1 MTMKKYLKSILISLT
16 IVVAIGSYYVQLA
29 WASKNDV
36 SFKIETISGNKEEI
50 ENHILQASYQSGNIN
65 RWLYIS
71 KNGSTNRMN
80 QSFLGNLV
88 VPHEPLLFQKFI
100 QEHRNF
106 MRGKF
111 WYPSMYFEDEAR
123 LMYTAFQDKGRKM
136 DQENHLTLQIDILDK
151 NTNDSSS
158 FEINTPVLE
167 GYDWI
172 NVNNVYVESGKIK
185 ILASAGYLKGGN
197 ELHIYTFNENTRELE
212 HDLMIAKLESEDIG
226 MSIIR
231 LFNDPNI
238 IQNEKYYL
246 YMVEKYGDKT
256 KGSKSE
262 FISRQI
268 YLYNNLTNEVKEWI
282 IPAELKSNLESMVLY
297 GADIFIPVHSAKSL
311 VLNRYNIEKN
321 QWEKPISFE
330 YPSIVND
337 EEEPFFKL
345 TEGKLYLVNRTSNGH
360 LLFISDVHTG
370 ESLYQ
375 GKIIVENRENL
386 DTDYSLYIGEIYS
399 TY

>member
-88 VPHEPLLFQKFI
+88 VLHEPLLFQKFI

>member
-1 MTMKKYLKSILISLT
+1 MKKYLKSILISLT

-88 VPHEPLLFQKFI
+88 VLHEPLLFQKFI

>member
-1 MTMKKYLKSILISLT
+1 MKRYWKSILISLA

-50 ENHILQASYQSGNIN
+50 ENRILQASYQSGNIN

-71 KNGSTNRMN
+71 KDGSTNRMN
-80 QSFLGNLV
+80 SSFFGGLIV
-88 VPHEPLLFQKFI
+88 SHEPLLFQKFI

-106 MRGKF
+106 MRGKEL
-111 WYPSMYFEDEAR
+111 YPSKYFEDEAR
-123 LMYTAFQDKGRKM
+123 LIYTNVLANGWKE
-136 DQENHLTLQIDILDK
+136 DQSNFLTLQIDILDK
-151 NTNDSSS
+151 NTNDSTS
-158 FEINTPVLE
+158 FEINAPVQASY
-167 GYDWI
+167 GSV
-172 NVNNVYVESGKIK
+172 NVNNVYAENGKIK
-185 ILASAGYLKGGN
+185 ILATAGYLIEGGE
-197 ELHIYTFNENTRELE
+197 ELHIYTVNEKTKELE
-212 HDLMIAKLESEDIG
+212 NDSIIAKLESEDIG
-226 MSIIR
+226 MSRIR

-238 IQNEKYYL
+238 IQNENYYL
-246 YMVEKYGDKT
+246 YMVEKYRGIIEGADPKL
-256 KGSKSE
+256 
-262 FISRQI
+262 ISRQI

-282 IPAELKSNLESMVLY
+282 IPAELKSNLESTVLY

-321 QWEKPISFE
+321 QWEKPLSFE
-330 YPSIVND
+330 YPSIAND

-345 TEGKLYLVNRTSNGH
+345 IDGKLYLVNRTSDGH
-360 LLFISDVHTG
+360 LLFIGDVRTG
-370 ESLYQ
+370 ESLYE

>member
-1 MTMKKYLKSILISLT
+1 MKRYWKSILISLA

-50 ENHILQASYQSGNIN
+50 ENRILQASYQSGNIN

-71 KNGSTNRMN
+71 KDGSTNRMN
-80 QSFLGNLV
+80 SSFLGGLI
-88 VPHEPLLFQKFI
+88 VPHEPLLFKNFI

-106 MRGKF
+106 MRGKV

-123 LMYTAFQDKGRKM
+123 LMYTIFQDKGQRM
-136 DQENHLTLQIDILDK
+136 DQGNSWTLKIDILDK

-158 FEINTPVLE
+158 FEINTPVFE

-172 NVNNVYVESGKIK
+172 NVNNVYVENGKIK
-185 ILASAGYLKGGN
+185 ILAYAGYLKGGN
-197 ELHIYTFNENTRELE
+197 ELHIYTVNENTRELE
-212 HDLMIAKLESEDIG
+212 QDLMIAKIESGDIG
-226 MSIIR
+226 MSNVH

-246 YMVEKYGDKT
+246 YMVERYRDKT

-262 FISRQI
+262 FISREI

-282 IPAELKSNLESMVLY
+282 IPAELKSNLESTVLY

-311 VLNRYNIEKN
+311 VLNRYNIEKK
-321 QWEKPISFE
+321 QWEKPLNFE
-330 YPSIVND
+330 YPNNAN
-337 EEEPFFKL
+337 EKEEPFFQL
-345 TEGKLYLVNRTSNGH
+345 TDGKLYLVNRTSDGH
-360 LLFISDVHTG
+360 LLVISDVHTG
-370 ESLYQ
+370 ESLYE

-386 DTDYSLYIGEIYS
+386 DTDYSLYIGEIYN

>member
-1 MTMKKYLKSILISLT
+1 MKKYLKSILISLT

-88 VPHEPLLFQKFI
+88 VLHEPLLFQKFI

-282 IPAELKSNLESMVLY
+282 IPAELKSNLESTVLY

>member
-1 MTMKKYLKSILISLT
+1 MKKYLKSILISLT